1 MKSESTLRKW
11 VIAVLAI
18 AVLLA
23 LTHLLGPKISAG
35 LRALH
40 GG

>member
-11 VIAVLAI
+11 VIAVLVI

-23 LTHLLGPKISAG
+23 LTHLLGPRFFAG